1 MWATAV
7 WGLFAAAVA
16 CFLAIVPLIPKK
28 RHPTAVKILAAAAVF
43 FVAAASMVYKFGNE
57 ESTAAS
63 PVTAIG
69 GAVGQ
74 QNAQSIINNFAAP
87 PTTPSNPAPVL
98 GRGGNGGAARAGGE
112 GSTATGGKGGEGGL
126 GGPGGKGGAA
136 FAEGQNAKA
145 QGGDGGNAGKAP
157 GDGGDGGNAYIP
169 PEIRSLLPPDTGKGG
184 KGGRAARDPDALYQ
198 LGRPVAT
205 VSGGQTDLGHSAVF
219 FAQMRVNDTAN
230 PLRPFEYRDWVLNCD
245 EGDRHLPN
253 GAPPPGEVAGM
264 AAPQLVIDWTCT
276 IVSERK

>member
-16 CFLAIVPLIPKK
+16 CFLAIVPLIPKR
-28 RHPTAVKILAAAAVF
+28 RHPTVIRILAAGAVL
-43 FVAAASMVYKFGNE
+43 FVAAGFVVYKFGHD

-98 GRGGNGGAARAGGE
+98 G
-112 GSTATGGKGGEGGL
+112 
-126 GGPGGKGGAA
+126 
-136 FAEGQNAKA
+136 Q
-145 QGGDGGNAGKAP
+145 GGNAGKAP
-157 GDGGDGGNAYIP
+157 GDGGDGGNVHIP
-169 PEIRSLLPPDTGKGG
+169 PEIRSPLPPDAGKGG

-198 LGRPVAT
+198 LGQTVAT
-205 VSGGQTDLGHSAVF
+205 VSGAQTDLGHSTIF
-219 FAQMRVNDTAN
+219 FAQMRVSDRAN
-230 PLRPFEYRDWVLNCD
+230 PLRTFEYRDWVLSCD
-245 EGDRHLPN
+245 EDGQHLAN
-253 GAPPPGEVAGM
+253 GAPPPGVVAGTVV
-264 AAPQLVIDWTCT
+264 PQLVIGWTCT